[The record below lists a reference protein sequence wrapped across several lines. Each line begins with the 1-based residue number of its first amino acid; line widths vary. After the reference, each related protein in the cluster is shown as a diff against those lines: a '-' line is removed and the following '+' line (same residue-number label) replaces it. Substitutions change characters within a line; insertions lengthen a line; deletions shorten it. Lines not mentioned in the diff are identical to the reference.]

1 MKVTAQAR
9 TAFLDKLRDT
19 ANVSLAARE
28 AGHPR
33 QTWYKFKEADP
44 EFADAWA
51 DALEEATD
59 DLEAVARRRA
69 KEGFDRAV
77 FYKGQIVG
85 TVRDYSDQLMVTL
98 LRAHLPPKT
107 RSLTVSAPTIHNTVT
122 RKGGAGQL

>member
-1 MKVTAQAR
+1 MVVLGDDRVKVTAQAR

-51 DALEEATD
+51 DALEEAITSSMAMS
-59 DLEAVARRRA
+59 ESRTAPSHGVA
-69 KEGFDRAV
+69 
-77 FYKGQIVG
+77 
-85 TVRDYSDQLMVTL
+85 
-98 LRAHLPPKT
+98 
-107 RSLTVSAPTIHNTVT
+107 
-122 RKGGAGQL
+122 